1 MYNMI
6 SIVNN
11 NVLSNGNL
19 LRQWISGTLM
29 TDTQK
34 NNYVRRMYV
43 N

>member
-1 MYNMI
+1 MI

-11 NVLSNGNL
+11 NVLSNSNL